1 MVSNEGWASS
11 TREYDVLG
19 NVLKQSF
26 FGIDGKP
33 TDPKVMVPE
42 GLCRYDRWGN
52 RILLIRK
59 QVGVSRKANIILVEN
74 YYRKLILM
82 RMRSL

>member
-1 MVSNEGWASS
+1 MNEVYIVRTSYYGKDKQLVVSNEGWASS

-52 RILLIRK
+52 RIYLAAGDGK
-59 QVGVSRKANIILVEN
+59 GHFN
-74 YYRKLILM
+74 Y
-82 RMRSL
+82 